1 LFGGQHRII
10 GESFVIHTAFN
21 DAGISGAKGRKDRP
35 GLDDMLKQAQR
46 GKFDVVMAW
55 AIDRVGRSL
64 IDLLGTIQHLEACK
78 VDLYLDQ
85 QQIDTTTPS
94 GRLLF
99 QVTGAFGEFERSM
112 IRERVNAGLARAKAQ
127 CKTLGRPKNNN
138 PKQRAAVVQLRKRGR
153 GNQYLRRLLIN
164 GASANLLRSKAT
176 NADPWI
182 IGLRRQR
189 PNLVVAVERRRE
201 LQDQRWFVFSGH
213 PRRATKGAPY
223 RKGIAVRRGSMEQY

>member
-1 LFGGQHRII
+1 
-10 GESFVIHTAFN
+10 
-21 DAGISGAKGRKDRP
+21 
-35 GLDDMLKQAQR
+35 MLKQAQR

-127 CKTLGRPKNNN
+127 GKTLGRPKNND
-138 PKQRAAVVQLRKRGR
+138 PKQRASRGAAAEEGAGHPENCADGRRGDQLRT
-153 GNQYLRRLLIN
+153 
-164 GASANLLRSKAT
+164 AH
-176 NADPWI
+176 
-182 IGLRRQR
+182 
-189 PNLVVAVERRRE
+189 RRRTFSAAF
-201 LQDQRWFVFSGH
+201 QRL
-213 PRRATKGAPY
+213 
-223 RKGIAVRRGSMEQY
+223 IANE

>member
-1 LFGGQHRII
+1 MNASRTRRAALYVRVSTDRQTVENQVAKLI
-10 GESFVIHTAFN
+10 EVATARGWQIVATFT

-35 GLDDMLKQAQR
+35 GLDDMLNQAQR

-78 VDLYLDQ
+78 VDLYIDQ

-112 IRERVNAGLARAKAQ
+112 IRERVNAGLARAKAEG
-127 CKTLGRPKNNN
+127 KTLGRPRNDDA
-138 PKQRAAVVQLRKRGR
+138 KQRAAVMRLRKQGIGILKIARTV
-153 GNQYLRRLLIN
+153 
-164 GASANLLRSKAT
+164 GAGTSYV
-176 NADPWI
+176 
-182 IGLRRQR
+182 QR
-189 PNLVVAVERRRE
+189 IVAEIE
-201 LQDQRWFVFSGH
+201 AAAS
-213 PRRATKGAPY
+213 
-223 RKGIAVRRGSMEQY
+223 